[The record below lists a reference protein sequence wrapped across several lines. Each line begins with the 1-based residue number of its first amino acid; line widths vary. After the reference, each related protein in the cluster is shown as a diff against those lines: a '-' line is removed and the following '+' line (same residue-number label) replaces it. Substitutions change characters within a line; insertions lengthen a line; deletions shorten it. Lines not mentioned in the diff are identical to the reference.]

1 MKSPRKSMHKILIL
15 EDEDLIATGSEKAVY
30 PYPDDNLKLVKVLLK
45 KTPQGNRSVLLNV
58 LARRFPSLL
67 WRQISK
73 EYGEYTRL
81 MLANQ
86 NHDFIPPISHLFGFV
101 TTQKGLA
108 CVTEKVTD
116 NDGNPAPTLRKILE
130 SNQFNDEILKTLNTM
145 ITKIYS
151 LDIRAGD
158 ISASNIVVG
167 YRQSGKRESVLVD
180 GFGDIHAIPVRSMN
194 SWFNKIGLDDSFK
207 RLGTKTGLNWIKKKR
222 QFAIHGTVQKS

>member
-1 MKSPRKSMHKILIL
+1 MHSDFCASKVTICRFPKGKFYNSNNPKPCSLNTILNAIIMKSPRKSMHKILIL

-108 CVTEKVTD
+108 CVTEK
-116 NDGNPAPTLRKILE
+116 K
-130 SNQFNDEILKTLNTM
+130 
-145 ITKIYS
+145 
-151 LDIRAGD
+151 
-158 ISASNIVVG
+158 
-167 YRQSGKRESVLVD
+167 
-180 GFGDIHAIPVRSMN
+180 
-194 SWFNKIGLDDSFK
+194 
-207 RLGTKTGLNWIKKKR
+207 
-222 QFAIHGTVQKS
+222 